1 MHLVSVIIPTYNQAK
16 YLTTALESIFAQ
28 TYPLLEVIVVNDGCS
43 DETTSILQAYES
55 RIQVIEQENCG
66 LPAARNRGFLA
77 SHGHY
82 VYFFDSD
89 DQTHPDFIQTVVN
102 FLDHHPEYGLAY
114 SAWKQIDSN
123 GFPLNEVHP
132 NREGNLL
139 EAILTREIFFF
150 SSMSII
156 QREWLQKVDLYDE
169 SLHWSDDADL
179 WLRLSNSGCQFGY
192 IDQPLVNYRVHRESM
207 SGQVKPVQIDDWHR
221 VLDRFFANPTLPVE
235 IQGLRAKAYSVL
247 NFETAG
253 RYFRSGD
260 IENGQ
265 EQLRQALLKQPQVEP
280 DWFLNWLAG
289 TALDGRT
296 VHPIQYINRVFD
308 HLIPEMNHLKPLRTR
323 ALGQYHLA
331 AAFSAFQSNQPR
343 KVLRHAIPAAVLN
356 PGSMSNNGFVSI
368 LVKSFFSHFKKPDE
382 TRHKH
387 FPPARVS

>member
-1 MHLVSVIIPTYNQAK
+1 MHLVSVIIPTYNQAE
-16 YLTTALESIFAQ
+16 YLATALESIFAQ
-28 TYPLLEVIVVNDGCS
+28 TYPLLEVIVVNDGCI
-43 DETTSILQAYES
+43 DKTPSILQAYEP
-55 RIQVIEQENCG
+55 RIRVIEQENRG

-82 VYFFDSD
+82 VYFLDSD
-89 DQTHPDFIQTVVN
+89 DQAHPDFIQTLVN
-102 FLDHHPEYGLAY
+102 LLDHHPEYGLAY

-123 GFPLNEVHP
+123 GFTLNEIHP
-132 NREGNLL
+132 NRKGNLL

-150 SSMSII
+150 SSMSIM
-156 QREWLQKVDLYDE
+156 QREWLQKVNLYDE

-179 WLRLSNSGCQFGY
+179 WLRLASSGCQFGY
-192 IDQPLVNYRVHRESM
+192 IDQPLVNYRIHRESM

-221 VLDRFFANPTLPVE
+221 VLDRFFANPTLPTE
-235 IQGLRAKAYSVL
+235 IQRLRGKAYAVL

-260 IENGQ
+260 IEHGQ
-265 EQLRQALLKQPQVEP
+265 EQLRQALSKQPQIEP

-331 AAFSAFQSNQPR
+331 AAFSAFHGNQPR

-356 PGSMSNNGFVSI
+356 PGSLSNNGFISI
-368 LVKSFFSHFKKPDE
+368 LLKSIFAHFKDPKKIERD
-382 TRHKH
+382 R
-387 FPPARVS
+387 